1 MSSDLTAITERN
13 RIALAYMEL
22 AKDKLFRKL
31 AEEEKLKLIRE
42 VLAIGDEA
50 ARWVSEEYQGS
61 DPRKIAVKMGLR
73 VFGEERTSLRR
84 SEYRRAKK
92 EIAVSRQ
99 FHERLVEEVNS
110 AELSEH
116 LLKFVVASELF
127 HHLEAERIGEVYKK
141 YKFRAW
147 QLGPYVREQYIRQ
160 LSEVAAQAF
169 TQTLL
174 GLEISPP
181 VFDYLTYIMYTH
193 RC

>member
-1 MSSDLTAITERN
+1 MSNEFGAITERN
-13 RIALAYMEL
+13 RIALAFMEL
-22 AKDKLFRKL
+22 AKDKLFKKMS
-31 AEEEKLKLIRE
+31 EEEKLKLIRE

-50 ARWVSEEYQGS
+50 ARWVSGEYNS
-61 DPRKIAVKMGLR
+61 NDPRKIAVKMGLR
-73 VFGEERTSLRR
+73 VFGEEKSSLRR

-92 EIAVSRQ
+92 EIVVSRK
-99 FHERLVEEVNS
+99 FHERLIKEVNS

-116 LLKFVVASELF
+116 LLKFVVANELF

-141 YKFRAW
+141 YKFKVW
-147 QLGPYVREQYIRQ
+147 QLGPYVKEKYIPQ

-181 VFDYLTYIMYTH
+181 VFDYLTYIMYTQKS
-193 RC
+193 

>member
-1 MSSDLTAITERN
+1 MNNEFGAITERN

-22 AKDKLFRKL
+22 ANDKLFKKMS
-31 AEEEKLKLIRE
+31 EEEKLKLVRE

-50 ARWVSEEYQGS
+50 ARWVSGEYKNN

-73 VFGEERTSLRR
+73 VFGEEKSSLRR

-92 EIAVSRQ
+92 EIAVSRK
-99 FHERLVEEVNS
+99 FHERLIEEVNS

-116 LLKFVVASELF
+116 LLKFVVANELF

-141 YKFRAW
+141 YKFKAW
-147 QLGPYVREQYIRQ
+147 QIGPFVREIYIRQ

-193 RC
+193 KS